1 MSLSSGPREASCI
14 VTSQMARRFSLGNI
28 LDGAI
33 RLLDGG
39 VLAGAVSH
47 AVSGQGSSAYTH
59 VNTLLEEHA
68 RRRPDKVLMHSPDQG
83 SRITFGEFET
93 LTRRFVHLLAGEGI
107 GHGDRISV
115 LSDNGIE
122 PLVVFWGAL
131 RAGVIVNP
139 INVEIREK
147 HVSQILHD
155 VAPKAV
161 FWSRELPTDP
171 RGLGTGGALWIPFG
185 GWAAASPPADDLF
198 ARLRA
203 VSDAPV
209 AARPARSDW
218 SLIDYTSGTT
228 DAPKGA
234 IWTHE
239 AYYAMCESPIERL
252 ALGEADTIL
261 DYRHFS
267 WSSPQILSV
276 GPTLLTGATLVLAR
290 KFSQARFFDWLRD
303 YRVTVAV
310 GIPTVINM
318 LLARPVAVTKADLPA
333 LRFMTSS
340 TAPLSV
346 EKHLEFEKTYGIPI
360 VQLAGG
366 TETGFMCGN
375 SPSHRKL
382 GSIGRPTLNMRV
394 RILDDAGHELPPGQE
409 GEMVVSGRQLASA
422 YWQGPDKLVPIPQDG
437 FRNGD
442 LARRDDEGY
451 VYITGRKKDIIIKG
465 GVNIASLEITNRLL
479 EHADVADAA
488 TLGVKDDIYG
498 EVPVG
503 FVVIRPGPDLGSA
516 ALNHHSQDKLVT
528 YKYHP
533 HIVVAA
539 TTPKNSK
546 SKIDHGTHAAVW
558 QQARR

>member
-1 MSLSSGPREASCI
+1 MSTGRQESG
-14 VTSQMARRFSLGNI
+14 
-28 LDGAI
+28 
-33 RLLDGG
+33 
-39 VLAGAVSH
+39 AGA
-47 AVSGQGSSAYTH
+47 YTD

-68 RRRPDKVLMHSPDQG
+68 RRRPDKVFIESPDQG
-83 SRITFGEFET
+83 SRITFGDFER
-93 LTRRFVHLLAGEGI
+93 LTRRFANFLAGEGI
-107 GHGDRISV
+107 GRGDRIS
-115 LSDNGIE
+115 LLADNGIE
-122 PLVVFWGAL
+122 PLIVFWGGL

-161 FWSRELPTDP
+161 FWSRELASDL
-171 RGLGTGGALWIPFG
+171 RALGAGVAPWFVFGAWDAP
-185 GWAAASPPADDLF
+185 APPADDLF
-198 ARLRA
+198 RHLRGASNAA
-203 VSDAPV
+203 VAV
-209 AARPARSDW
+209 RPARADW
-218 SLIDYTSGTT
+218 SLINYTSGTT

-239 AYYAMCESPIERL
+239 AYYAMCESPVDRL
-252 ALGEADTIL
+252 KLGESDTIL

-276 GPTLLTGATLVLAR
+276 GPTMQTGAMLVLAR

-303 YRVTVAV
+303 YRVTVSV

-318 LLARPVAVTKADLPA
+318 LLAKPVPVTKADLPA

-346 EKHLEFEKTYGIPI
+346 DKHLEFEKTYGIQI

-375 SPSHRKL
+375 HPGRRKL

-394 RILDDAGHELPPGQE
+394 RILDDAGRELPPGEE
-409 GEMVVSGRQLASA
+409 GEMVVDGRQLASA
-422 YWQGPDKLVPIPQDG
+422 YWQGPDQLAPIPQDG

-442 LARRDDEGY
+442 LARRDEDGY

-465 GVNIASLEITNRLL
+465 GVNIASLEITNCLL
-479 EHADVADAA
+479 EHPDVADAG
-488 TLGVKDDIYG
+488 TLGVRDDIYG

-503 FVVIRPGPDLGSA
+503 FVAPRPGRNPGEA
-516 ALNHHSQDKLVT
+516 ALLEHCRAKLVAF
-528 YKYHP
+528 KVP
-533 HIVVAA
+533 AVVVVVE
-539 TTPKNSK
+539 TVPKNANGK
-546 SKIDHGTHAAVW
+546 LDRHALAAIW
-558 QQARR
+558 QHQASPGHSS

>member
-1 MSLSSGPREASCI
+1 MRKKA
-14 VTSQMARRFSLGNI
+14 TRA
-28 LDGAI
+28 
-33 RLLDGG
+33 LLDDG

-47 AVSGQGSSAYTH
+47 PVSDLGSSAYTDP
-59 VNTLLEEHA
+59 NTLFESHA
-68 RRRPDKVLMHSPDQG
+68 RRRPGKVFIESPDQG
-83 SRITFGEFET
+83 SRITFGEFEA
-93 LTRRFVHLLAGEGI
+93 LTRRFATFLASEGVRV
-107 GHGDRISV
+107 GDRISV
-115 LSDNGIE
+115 LADNGIE
-122 PLVVFWGAL
+122 ALVVFWGAL

-303 YRVTVAV
+303 
-310 GIPTVINM
+310 
-318 LLARPVAVTKADLPA
+318 DLPA

-465 GVNIASLEITNRLL
+465 GVNIASLEITNCLL
-479 EHADVADAA
+479 EHPDVADAG
-488 TLGVKDDIYG
+488 TLGVRDDIYG

-503 FVVIRPGPDLGSA
+503 FVALRPGRSQGEASLLEHCRARLVAFKVPA
-516 ALNHHSQDKLVT
+516 A
-528 YKYHP
+528 
-533 HIVVAA
+533 VVVVDAV
-539 TTPKNSK
+539 PKNANG
-546 SKIDHGTHAAVW
+546 KIDRDALAAVW

>member
-1 MSLSSGPREASCI
+1 
-14 VTSQMARRFSLGNI
+14 
-28 LDGAI
+28 
-33 RLLDGG
+33 
-39 VLAGAVSH
+39 VS
-47 AVSGQGSSAYTH
+47 AQGSSAYTDP
-59 VNTLLEEHA
+59 NTLLERHA
-68 RRRPDKVLMHSPDQG
+68 RRSPDKIFIESPDQG
-83 SRITFGEFET
+83 SRITFGQFEA
-93 LTRRFVHLLAGEGI
+93 LTRRFANFLTAEGVRASS
-107 GHGDRISV
+107 RISV

-122 PLVVFWGAL
+122 ALVVFWGAL

-161 FWSRELPTDP
+161 FWSRELASDP
-171 RGLGTGGALWIPFG
+171 RSLGTGRAPWFAFGAWNAP
-185 GWAAASPPADDLF
+185 APPADDLF
-198 ARLRA
+198 ARLRSA
-203 VSDAPV
+203 SDAPV
-209 AARPARSDW
+209 TGRPARMDW
-218 SLIDYTSGTT
+218 SLINYTSGTT

-239 AYYAMCESPIERL
+239 AYYAMCESPVDRL
-252 ALGEADTIL
+252 EIGEADTIL

-267 WSSPQILSV
+267 WSSPQILSI
-276 GPTLLTGATLVLAR
+276 GPTMLTGATLVLAR

-318 LLARPVAVTKADLPA
+318 LLAKPVSVTHADLPA

-346 EKHLEFEKTYGIPI
+346 DKHVEFEKTYGIQI

-375 SPSHRKL
+375 APGQRKL

-394 RILDDAGHELPPGQE
+394 RILDDAGLELPPGQE
-409 GEMVVSGRQLASA
+409 GEMVVDGRQLASA
-422 YWQGPDKLVPIPQDG
+422 YWQGPDKLVPIPRDG

-465 GVNIASLEITNRLL
+465 GVNIASLEITNCLL
-479 EHADVADAA
+479 EHPDVADAG
-488 TLGVKDDIYG
+488 TLGVRDDIYG
-498 EVPVG
+498 EVPVC
-503 FVVIRPGPDLGSA
+503 FVALRPGRSPREALLLEHCRARLVAFKVPA
-516 ALNHHSQDKLVT
+516 A
-528 YKYHP
+528 
-533 HIVVAA
+533 VVVVDAV
-539 TTPKNSK
+539 PKNANG
-546 SKIDHGTHAAVW
+546 KIDRDALAAIW
-558 QQARR
+558 QAQGRPLPA